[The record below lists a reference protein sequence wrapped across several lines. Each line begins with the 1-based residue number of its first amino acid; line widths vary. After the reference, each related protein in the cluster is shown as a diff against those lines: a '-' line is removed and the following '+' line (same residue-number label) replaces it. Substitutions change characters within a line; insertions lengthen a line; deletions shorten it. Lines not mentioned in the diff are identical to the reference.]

1 MHPSAETA
9 TETIRLIQFRAAYN
23 LPVQVGV
30 EKGFFRRRGI
40 TLEAAFTKGSEHTSR
55 VLKEGIFHIGHT
67 GADDV
72 VADVEDHRDSDLFI
86 FMGLHSGMFGL
97 VASPEVPEIGSLRGR
112 LLGVD
117 ARRSGFVLVL
127 EKLLRDKGLGLT
139 DYRLQE
145 IGGWESRYQALRA
158 GSISATLLTEPY
170 LTEALSAGFRLFA
183 RVGEMIPAYLAT
195 CGAASRGWARQHGD
209 LLVRYIQSY
218 VEATS
223 WCFDIRHR
231 KECLDLL
238 ARHHGISG
246 PVAEKTLASLLDP
259 LHGLYPEAALNIA
272 GIEAVIQLRAERGY
286 LNKPLPPADK
296 YFDRQYYH
304 QAMERC

>member
-1 MHPSAETA
+1 MNPSAQKA

-23 LPVQVGV
+23 LPVHVGL

-40 TLEAAFTKGSEHTSR
+40 ALEAAFTKGSEHTSR

-86 FMGLHSGMFGL
+86 FMGLHSGMFAL
-97 VASPEVPEIGSLRGR
+97 VALPEVQDIGSLRGR

-117 ARRSGFVLVL
+117 AKRSGFVLVL
-127 EKLLRDKGLGLT
+127 EKLLRDKGFGLT

-145 IGGWESRYQALRA
+145 IGGWESRYQALRD

-170 LTEALSAGFRLFA
+170 MTEALLAGFRLLA
-183 RVGEMIPAYLAT
+183 RVGEMIPDYLAT
-195 CGAASRGWARQHGD
+195 CGAASRGWAGQHGD

-218 VEATS
+218 REATS
-223 WCFDIRHR
+223 WCFDIRQR

-246 PVAEKTLASLLDP
+246 PVAEKALASLLDP
-259 LHGLYPEAALNIA
+259 LHGLYPDAAPNIA
-272 GIEAVIQLRAERGY
+272 GIEAVIRLRAERGY
-286 LNKPLPPADK
+286 LNKPLPPDK

-304 QAMERC
+304 QALQRC